1 MKIFI
6 ATKNQKK
13 LKELKRILI
22 PMGFDV
28 LCESYLDFPFLDAIE
43 DGQTFE
49 ENAIIKAKSGLE
61 QTGYITVADD
71 SGICVDYLNGAPG
84 VFSARY
90 SGEHG
95 NDEQNNDKLLAE
107 LSGVPMEKR
116 TAYYVAAIAC
126 VFPDGRQFTVRGECH
141 GHIAFERQ
149 QGSTIPKPSVALR
162 PTPIPVKGSPG
173 IPIIATGP
181 ILRAERRISK
191 ASGPFSS
198 LTILSASATTVVSIM
213 PS

>member
-28 LCESYLDFPFLDAIE
+28 LCESDLDFPFLDANE

-49 ENAIIKAKSGLE
+49 ENAIIKAKSGLK

-95 NDEQNNDKLLAE
+95 NDEQNNDKLLTE

-116 TAYYVAAIAC
+116 TAYYVAAVAC

-149 QGSTIPKPSVALR
+149 SGSGGFGYDPLF
-162 PTPIPVKGSPG
+162 
-173 IPIIATGP
+173 
-181 ILRAERRISK
+181 ISEK
-191 ASGPFSS
+191 GPFSQ
-198 LTILSASATTVVSIM
+198 LTAEEKDQISHRGKALELFKDELKKYIEV
-213 PS
+213 